1 MAALDVFSEEPL
13 PVGHPLLAAPNVL
26 LTPHLGFVT
35 EPVFRR
41 FYADAVE
48 TVTAWLDGKPLPR
61 VLATI

>member
-1 MAALDVFSEEPL
+1 MS
-13 PVGHPLLAAPNVL
+13 HPLLDAPNVL
-26 LTPHLGFVT
+26 LTPHLGFVA

-61 VLATI
+61 ILAT